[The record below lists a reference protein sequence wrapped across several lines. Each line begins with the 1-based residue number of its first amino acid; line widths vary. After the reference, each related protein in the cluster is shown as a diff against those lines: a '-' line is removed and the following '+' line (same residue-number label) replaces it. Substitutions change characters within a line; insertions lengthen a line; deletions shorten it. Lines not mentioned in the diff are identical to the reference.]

1 MGFSLIFVRVQGDE
15 QRDADRDAVAAFLE
29 ARGLR
34 AAGSAG
40 RGSLLV
46 DADGQALSFDG
57 HWTDLHLDPLDQE
70 EPLSGGIDHAS
81 LSDEETTFI
90 YELCVAAGFLIANPQ
105 GNPTYVVPGA
115 NHAPEDVPDQE
126 DIDWVNSA
134 AELRQALA
142 GTGNFDDFRAW
153 RDRVVAQYADGRA
166 DRE

>member
-34 AAGSAG
+34 AVDSDGQ
-40 RGSLLV
+40 GSLLV
-46 DADGQALSFDG
+46 DADGQALLFDG
-57 HWTDLHLDPLDQE
+57 HRTDLYLDPLDQE

-81 LSDEETTFI
+81 LSEEETTFI
-90 YELCVAAGFLIANPQ
+90 YELCVAAGFLIVNPQ
-105 GNPTYVVPGA
+105 GNPTYVVAGA
-115 NHAPEDVPDQE
+115 NHAPGDVPDQE
-126 DIDWVNSA
+126 DMDWVNSA

-142 GTGNFDDFRAW
+142 GKFDDFRDW

-166 DRE
+166 DGE

>member
-29 ARGLR
+29 TRGLR

-90 YELCVAAGFLIANPQ
+90 YELCVAAGFLIANLQ

-115 NHAPEDVPDQE
+115 NHAPEDVPDRE

-142 GTGNFDDFRAW
+142 GNFDDFRAW

>member
-15 QRDADRDAVAAFLE
+15 QRDADRDAVAAFLG

-34 AAGSAG
+34 SAESDG

-46 DADGQALSFDG
+46 DAGGRALSFDG
-57 HWTDLHLDPLDQE
+57 YWTDLHLDPLDQE

-105 GNPTYVVPGA
+105 GNPTYLVPGA
-115 NHAPEDVPDQE
+115 NHAPEDVPDPE
-126 DIDWVNSA
+126 DVDWVNSS
-134 AELRQALA
+134 AELRRALA
-142 GTGNFDDFRAW
+142 GGFDDFSEW

-166 DRE
+166 GDE

>member
-1 MGFSLIFVRVQGDE
+1 MGFALIFVRVQGDE

-34 AAGSAG
+34 AMDSDGQ
-40 RGSLLV
+40 GSLLV

-57 HWTDLHLDPLDQE
+57 HWTDLYLDPLDQE

-90 YELCVAAGFLIANPQ
+90 YELCMAAGFLIANPQ

-115 NHAPEDVPDQE
+115 THAPGDVPDPE
-126 DIDWVNSA
+126 DMVWVNSA

-142 GTGNFDDFRAW
+142 GNFDDFRDW

-166 DRE
+166 GG

>member
-29 ARGLR
+29 TRGLR
-34 AAGSAG
+34 TTDSDGQ
-40 RGSLLV
+40 GSLLV

-70 EPLSGGIDHAS
+70 GPLSGGIDHAS

-105 GNPTYVVPGA
+105 GNPTYLVPGA
-115 NHAPEDVPDQE
+115 NHALGDVPDPE
-126 DIDWVNSA
+126 DMDWVNSA
-134 AELRQALA
+134 AELHQALA
-142 GTGNFDDFRAW
+142 GNFDDFREW
-153 RDRVVAQYADGRA
+153 RDRVVAQYVDGQADG
-166 DRE
+166 E